1 MNPLRADQLGPLD
14 MFKIGVGP
22 SSSHTVGPMLAALEF
37 RHQIAEII
45 GEQKLTTSDNLH
57 IEVELYGS
65 LSATGR
71 GHATDGASCAGLAGL
86 HPRTAVPEDIWAVM
100 PAIERTPTIE
110 INGVG
115 LAFQPSTDIKW
126 LGWTLDD
133 KPLPHP
139 NTMRFHVYKND
150 AIICEQVWFS
160 VGGGFVEPADPR
172 TGKPQATASADSLKE
187 VPYPFNTAA
196 EFVQQC
202 HTNKIEPWRLVIA
215 NEEARGRSES
225 DLREKLSNIL
235 RVFDECIENG
245 LTHEGILPGGLNVRR
260 RAKNLLEQMKAG
272 KTMAWAGGDLSPSIY
287 AMAVNEENAA
297 GGRVVTAPTNGS
309 SGLIPAVWRTLKESK
324 NLSEETLQNG
334 LMVASVVGALVKT
347 HASISGAE
355 VGCQGE
361 VGTSCAMAAAGA
373 TAMLGGTPNQIE
385 QAAEIGIEHHLGM
398 TCDPIMGLVQVPCI
412 ERNAMGAVKA
422 LNATS
427 LALACDGEHLVS
439 LDKALAVMKQTGLDM
454 HMKYKE
460 TSTGGL
466 ALG

>member
-37 RHQIAEII
+37 RKSAEQLLGISLS
-45 GEQKLTTSDNLH
+45 GKHLFC
-57 IEVELYGS
+57 EVELYGS
-65 LSATGR
+65 LSATGK
-71 GHATDGASCAGLAGL
+71 GHATDGATCAGLFGL
-86 HPRTAVPEDIWAVM
+86 HPRTASPGEIWAVM
-100 PAIERTPTIE
+100 PALERSAIVE
-110 INGVG
+110 FDNAV
-115 LAFQPSTDIKW
+115 LKFKPSESIKW
-126 LGWTLDD
+126 LGWTIDNQ
-133 KPLPHP
+133 PLSHP
-139 NTMRFHVYKND
+139 NTMRFRIFDEDSTRV
-150 AIICEQVWFS
+150 EQIWFS
-160 VGGGFVEPADPR
+160 VGGGFVEPADPE
-172 TGKPQATASADSLKE
+172 TGKPRATASEDSLKV

-196 EFVQQC
+196 EFVRQC
-202 HTNKIEPWRLVIA
+202 EENNLKPWQIVIA
-215 NEEARGRSES
+215 NEAARGRAEE

-235 RVFDECIENG
+235 RVFDACIENG
-245 LTHEGILPGGLNVRR
+245 LSHEGILPGGLNVRR
-260 RAKNLLEQMKAG
+260 RAKKLFEQLQTG
-272 KTMAWAGGDLSPSIY
+272 KTMTWGGGDLRPSIY

-309 SGLIPAVWRTLKESK
+309 SGLIPAVWRTLKETS

-373 TAMLGGTPNQIE
+373 TAMLGGTPDQIE

-427 LALACDGEHLVS
+427 LALACDGSHLVS

-454 HMKYKE
+454 HQKYKE